1 MTTSPKKPAFAFP
14 LRAVHLDFHTMP
26 GIGDVGTTFEPS
38 RFAGTLQATGVQYIN
53 LFARCNL
60 GFAYYPTKIG
70 VVHPGLDFDLFG
82 KMIECCQAQ
91 GIGVAAYFNVRLD
104 HEHAIRHRDWC
115 RVNKQGQVYDFTK
128 RDHFFREMCL
138 NTGYGNHLKSM
149 IKEIID
155 LYPVDGIFLDCI
167 AAAPCLGSE
176 CVGGA
181 ISHGLDPH
189 NEAQATHYATKVV
202 RKFQKDVETLT
213 AECTRELRVVFN
225 GMPFCEQP
233 GHIEIETL
241 PGGGWGYDVLPWQ
254 LRYAR
259 TLDRPILAMTGR
271 FQEGWGDFG
280 GLLPKESMM
289 YDCYHALA
297 HGASCSIGD
306 HLHPRGHLDAVVY
319 EHIAQIFTK
328 IAALDEWTGGAKT
341 VAEIL
346 IIEPALK
353 GYPLTMFDLEP
364 IAGATRML
372 NELHYQFH
380 VSDGDIDLS
389 PYRVIILPD
398 RAKIGPKLKEKLLNF
413 TSSGG
418 FVISSGHAGLEDDQ
432 ESFAL
437 SGGKFRSGGKE
448 VHDPAYFVPNK
459 EVFPEMSSL
468 PITIYEPGI
477 ILLAERDSLV
487 LAQLHQPYFN
497 LHSWDGLHQNLYAP
511 PEKDA
516 GRPVLLRSDQVFH
529 FSFPVFKSYFRHA
542 ATAYRQLLARCLTL
556 SIGNPLLRINAPS
569 YVQTV
574 MAKQSERL
582 LVHLISYVPETRG
595 SKIVVEDPMQAPELN
610 LSVRIDGSKI
620 QTVSI
625 AGHADKIPFRIDN
638 NYLEFTT
645 PPFAGYQLIVIE

>member
-1 MTTSPKKPAFAFP
+1 MTSNPKKPAFVFP

-26 GIGDVGTTFEPS
+26 GITDVGTAFHPTQ
-38 RFAGTLQATGVQYIN
+38 FAETLQATGVQYVN

-82 KMIECCQAQ
+82 KMIECCQSR

-104 HEHAIRHRDWC
+104 HEHAIRHREWC
-115 RVNKQGQVYDFTK
+115 RVNKQGQVYDFAN

-149 IKEIID
+149 IKEVID

-176 CVGGA
+176 CVAGA
-181 ISHGLDPH
+181 ISQGLDPH
-189 NEAQATHYATKVV
+189 DESQATQYATKVV
-202 RKFQKDVETLT
+202 RKFQNDVETLT
-213 AECTRELRVVFN
+213 AERDRELRVVFN

-319 EHIAQIFTK
+319 ENIAQIFTK

-353 GYPLTMFDLEP
+353 GYPLTMFDLES

-389 PYRVIILPD
+389 PYRVVILPD
-398 RAKIGPKLKEKLLNF
+398 RVKVGPELKEKLLEF
-413 TSSGG
+413 ISCGG
-418 FVISSGHAGLEDDQ
+418 FVISSGQAGLEDDQ
-432 ESFAL
+432 ESFAV
-437 SGGKFRSGGKE
+437 SGDKFRSGGKE
-448 VHDPAYFVPNK
+448 IHQPAYFVPNK
-459 EVFPEMSSL
+459 EVFPKMRSM
-468 PITIYEPGI
+468 PTTIYEPGVV
-477 ILLAERDSLV
+477 LLAEKDVLV
-487 LAQLHQPYFN
+487 LAQLHRPYFN
-497 LHSWDGLHQNLYAP
+497 LHTWDGLHQNLYSP
-511 PEKDA
+511 PDQDA
-516 GRPVLLRSDQVFH
+516 GRPALLCTDEVFH

-542 ATAYRQLLARCLTL
+542 ATAYRHLLSRCLTM
-556 SIGNPLLRINAPS
+556 SIGNPLLKTNAPT

-574 MAKQSERL
+574 MAKQSGRL

-595 SKIVVEDPMQAPELN
+595 SKIVVEEPMQAPEMN
-610 LSVRIDGSKI
+610 LSVRLDGSEI
-620 QTVSI
+620 QHVSVV
-625 AGHADKIPFRIDN
+625 GHADHIPFRIEN
-638 NYLEFTT
+638 GYLEVTA
-645 PPFAGYQLIVIE
+645 PAFAGYQLIVIE